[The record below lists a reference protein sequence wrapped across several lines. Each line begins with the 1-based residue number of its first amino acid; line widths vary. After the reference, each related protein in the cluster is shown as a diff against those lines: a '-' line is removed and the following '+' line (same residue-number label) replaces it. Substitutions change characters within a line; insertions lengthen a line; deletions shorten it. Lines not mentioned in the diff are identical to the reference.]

1 MRLLHGLYDEQ
12 TGKQMPGA
20 YTYAEIGRM
29 IGRSLPTVKM
39 AEDMDYLVA
48 GRYRILPDPILE
60 EWDKARFGILYL
72 AGRVDEKGH
81 YKKNK

>member
-12 TGKQMPGA
+12 TGQQVPGA

-29 IGRSLPTVKM
+29 IGRSLSTVKM

-60 EWDKARFGILYL
+60 EWDKTRLRIL
-72 AGRVDEKGH
+72 RWC
-81 YKKNK
+81 KKK